1 MRRAYIRVYG
11 TLVLVAA
18 LLALPGCIVITG
30 SDGGG
35 EPTIT
40 PAAEADAAPTQAE
53 IVSAVKS
60 IVKKNSADVSVASVE
75 NIKTFKD
82 DTGVWWVGA
91 TAVPADPTHF
101 DQVPVYIQRE
111 NGAWRLFDLG
121 TGIEATDLPPAVRSI
136 AQ

>member
-1 MRRAYIRVYG
+1 MRRAYIRMTG
-11 TLVLVAA
+11 TLVLVVA

-35 EPTIT
+35 GSTLA
-40 PAAEADAAPTQAE
+40 PAATTDAAPTSAE
-53 IVSAVKS
+53 IVAAVKS
-60 IVKKNSADVSVASVE
+60 IVKKNRADVSVASVE

-91 TAVPADPTHF
+91 TAVPVDPTHF

-111 NGAWRLFDLG
+111 NGVWRLFELG
-121 TGIEATDLPPAVRSI
+121 TGIEASDLPPAVRSI